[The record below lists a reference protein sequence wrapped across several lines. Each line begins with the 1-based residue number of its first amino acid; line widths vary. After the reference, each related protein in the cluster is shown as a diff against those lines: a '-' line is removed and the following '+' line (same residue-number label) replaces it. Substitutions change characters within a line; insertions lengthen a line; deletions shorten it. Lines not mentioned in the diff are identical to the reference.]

1 MPTYEYQ
8 CRLCGERIE
17 AFQRFSDKPLKVHA
31 GCGGDLKRVFHAG
44 GIVFKGSGYYVTDS
58 RSNGGADPASA
69 PSSAKSTE
77 MEAKSSNGSANKTK
91 AAAAAD

>member
-17 AFQRFSDKPLKVHA
+17 VFQKFSDKPLKVHPE
-31 GCGGDLKRVFHAG
+31 CGGDLQKVFHAG

-58 RSNGGADPASA
+58 RPNGGSA
-69 PSSAKSTE
+69 ATTSSKDTGSDSST
-77 MEAKSSNGSANKTK
+77 KDSNGSAKKTES

>member
-8 CRLCGERIE
+8 CRLCGKRIE
-17 AFQRFSDKPLKVHA
+17 AFQKFSDKPLEVHA

-58 RSNGGADPASA
+58 RSNGGSDK
-69 PSSAKSTE
+69 SSAGSSAT
-77 MEAKSSNGSANKTK
+77 EAKSSNGSAKK
-91 AAAAAD
+91 SEPAAASAD